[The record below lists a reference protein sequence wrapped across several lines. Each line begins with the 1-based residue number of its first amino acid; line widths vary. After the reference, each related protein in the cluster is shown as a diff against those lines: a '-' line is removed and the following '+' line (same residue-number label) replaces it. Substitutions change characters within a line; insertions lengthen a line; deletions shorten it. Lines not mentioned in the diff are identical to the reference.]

1 MPKLPERERPSKEW
15 EHYELWERVKET
27 LSVVPKHFKS
37 AVTIGGVKATEIYT
51 FGAALSA
58 TIEEEVV
65 RTLNELRELWDP
77 KAMYGSLN
85 FVRQSEIFPDVL
97 MLNRFTHEI
106 ILGVELK
113 SWYLLA
119 KEGEPS
125 FRFTVTPDSCAKQD
139 LVAIVPWVLTNV
151 LAGSP
156 EVFAPFVELA
166 RFIAKYRNHWW
177 QDLREARGDTSIRS
191 PKEARPY
198 PKGREE
204 IADVPAEDRGRN
216 FGRIARIG
224 LMDEYVRTFDDILL
238 LGIKLRYWREF
249 FKSGRERNADSCGRR
264 LEML

>member
-1 MPKLPERERPSKEW
+1 MPKLPERETPPKEW

-27 LSVVPKHFKS
+27 LGALPKHFES
-37 AVTIGGVKATEIYT
+37 TVTVGGVKATEIYT
-51 FGAALSA
+51 FGAALGA

-65 RTLNELRELWDP
+65 RTMNELRELWDP
-77 KAMYGSLN
+77 KGKYGSFG

-97 MLNRFTHEI
+97 MRNLTTGEI
-106 ILGVELK
+106 ILGLELK

-125 FRFTVTPDSCAKQD
+125 FRFTVTSDSCAQQD
-139 LVAIVPWVLTNV
+139 LVVVVPWVLTNV

-156 EVFAPFVELA
+156 EVLSPFVESA
-166 RFIAKYRNHWW
+166 RFVAKYRNYWW
-177 QDLREARGDTSIRS
+177 QHLREAKGDSGIKS

-204 IADVPAEDRGRN
+204 IADAPLDDRGKN

-224 LMDEYVRTFDDILL
+224 LMDDYVRSFDDMPL
-238 LGIKLRYWREF
+238 LGIKLCYWRQF
-249 FKSGRERNADSCGRR
+249 FKSGGERYTEACNSK